1 MHKKKIDNNKSR
13 SSIQGLRSISRSL
26 PHGLKTVLKKGG
38 HNYSTIINKWTF
50 LVGKKVADICYPKSV
65 KPGRELK
72 NGILIL
78 NVSHGNQLTVEYEK
92 NNIIN
97 KINSYFGY
105 HFINEIKLVL
115 IKNQI
120 LIKEKK
126 ILNEEKHIKMSKKI
140 NDIENLKT
148 KEKLKNLISAFSKK
162 IGHDE

>member
-1 MHKKKIDNNKSR
+1 MHGKKIYINKSMY
-13 SSIQGLRSISRSL
+13 SIQGIKAVGKSL
-26 PHGLKTVLKKGG
+26 PQGLKTILKKGG

-72 NGILIL
+72 NGILVL

-105 HFINEIKLVL
+105 HFINEVKLAL

-126 ILNEEKHIKMSKKI
+126 ILNEEKQIKISKKI
-140 NDIENLKT
+140 DDIENLKT
-148 KEKLKNLISAFSKK
+148 KEKLKDLQKK
-162 IGHDE
+162 L